1 MRKYRTALPPLD
13 LLIFFEAAHR
23 VGSFTGCATEL
34 HVSQAAVS
42 KRIRQLE
49 EWVGEP
55 LFVRTASG
63 FRPRRAES
71 SSINR

>member
-1 MRKYRTALPPLD
+1 MKKYRTSLPPLD

-23 VGSFTGCATEL
+23 RGTFTACAEEL

-49 EWVGEP
+49 AAAFAKMRLSLEGQSQE
-55 LFVRTASG
+55 LRHFLT
-63 FRPRRAES
+63 
-71 SSINR
+71 